1 MWLSTVANIDWPSR
15 PGLTVAQ
22 QQSELRGW
30 LNLARSMQFNTVL
43 LQVRPAADTFWPST
57 VGEPWS
63 KYLTG
68 VQGRH
73 PGYDPL
79 AFAVREAHARN
90 LHLHA
95 WFNPFRVSMDT
106 NLNSLVPSHPARLH
120 PSWSFAYGGRRYYNP
135 GIPAVRSFIIRVIA
149 EVVAKYDVDGV
160 HLDDYFYPY
169 PVAGQSIP
177 DDAAYRSFRTL
188 GESRAHFRRR
198 SVNAFVRDLSSRI
211 FNTKRRMLF
220 GISPFGIWR
229 NRSTDARGSATS
241 GFQAYDG
248 IYADSRHWVRQGW
261 IDYVVPQLYWHQG
274 FPVANYNV
282 LVDWWGAQV
291 KGTFVKLYIG
301 EAAYRVGDPAQGA
314 DWMDRLELSNH
325 TAKCRTTPGV
335 RGQVYFSAKSVRADR
350 LGAMTLVKNKY
361 YSRVAIPP
369 AMPHLDS
376 AKPAAPVVTS
386 ARWNGAGVELLWRG
400 ATTGTLPRHYALYRW
415 ASNGASL
422 PAIPAQATALRLVQR
437 RRGNP
442 ERWVDTGA
450 VRGRTY
456 WYMVV
461 GLSDLM
467 VESGGASAV
476 FIRA

>member
-1 MWLSTVANIDWPSR
+1 M
-15 PGLTVAQ
+15 
-22 QQSELRGW
+22 QS
-30 LNLARSMQFNTVL
+30 
-43 LQVRPAADTFWPST
+43 
-57 VGEPWS
+57 
-63 KYLTG
+63 
-68 VQGRH
+68 
-73 PGYDPL
+73 
-79 AFAVREAHARN
+79 
-90 LHLHA
+90 
-95 WFNPFRVSMDT
+95 
-106 NLNSLVPSHPARLH
+106 
-120 PSWSFAYGGRRYYNP
+120 
-135 GIPAVRSFIIRVIA
+135 
-149 EVVAKYDVDGV
+149 
-160 HLDDYFYPY
+160 
-169 PVAGQSIP
+169 
-177 DDAAYRSFRTL
+177 
-188 GESRAHFRRR
+188 
-198 SVNAFVRDLSSRI
+198 
-211 FNTKRRMLF
+211 
-220 GISPFGIWR
+220 
-229 NRSTDARGSATS
+229 
-241 GFQAYDG
+241 YDG

-282 LVDWWGAQV
+282 LVDWWAAQV

-301 EAAYRVGDPAQGA
+301 EAAYRVGDPAQGT

-369 AMPHLDS
+369 AMAHLGS
-376 AKPAAPVVTS
+376 AKPAAPVITS

-400 ATTGTLPRHYALYRW
+400 ATTGTIPQHYALYRW
-415 ASNGASL
+415 ASNGATL